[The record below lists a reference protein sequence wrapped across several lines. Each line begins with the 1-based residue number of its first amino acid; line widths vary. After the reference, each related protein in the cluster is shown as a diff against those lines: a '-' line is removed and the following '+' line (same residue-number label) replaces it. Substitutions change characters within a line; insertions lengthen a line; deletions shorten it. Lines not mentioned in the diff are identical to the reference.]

1 MAAVV
6 VPEILKIIVSR
17 LLKRKLVVLYRRR
30 VLIGERVEH
39 FLVESDV
46 GDSYMSVV
54 LAAAGIDHLELSKV
68 SSYVLLG
75 ELPVDFELLFL
86 FGDGGLVVDDDPEQ
100 QINLHALLR
109 YLRVAEVL
117 FGEDKVSLIVKS
129 ILWLFLFLCRRVCF
143 CCRL

>member
-75 ELPVDFELLFL
+75 ELPVNFELLFL
-86 FGDGGLVVDDDPEQ
+86 FGDGGLVVDDD
-100 QINLHALLR
+100 
-109 YLRVAEVL
+109 RVAEVL
-117 FGEDKVSLIVKS
+117 FGENKVSLIVKS